1 MNTSTL
7 NTKIMKKVALIS
19 ITKNGDEMIN
29 TILQDERYEYMAY
42 NSALSKK
49 EKLSNIVGDIF
60 EDVDAIVFIC
70 SLGICVR
77 VIAPF
82 IKSKTTDPA
91 VVCIPNGG
99 LMAISV
105 LSGHLGGAN
114 KLTAEFADILG
125 AQPIITTATD
135 LMGVKA
141 PDIIAKENGLY
152 IDSMTDCKKISSII
166 VDGGE
171 VAILDE
177 DEVIQEP
184 SYKKYNQ
191 DKKYEGIIRITN
203 KADRKY
209 DNCLKLIRRN
219 IVLGIGCR
227 KNYDPEKMKTK
238 VLGKLKDM
246 NLHEKSIAAVCS
258 IDIKAQ
264 ETAISELS
272 RYFDVPYKTFTVQQ
286 ISEVEH
292 MFKVS
297 EFVKTAIG
305 VGAVAEPCVYLTG
318 AQIIMPKINMDAM
331 TLAIGK
337 MRSEK

>member
-1 MNTSTL
+1 M
-7 NTKIMKKVALIS
+7 
-19 ITKNGDEMIN
+19 
-29 TILQDERYEYMAY
+29 
-42 NSALSKK
+42 
-49 EKLSNIVGDIF
+49 
-60 EDVDAIVFIC
+60 
-70 SLGICVR
+70 R

-99 LMAISV
+99 LTAISV

-114 KLTAEFADILG
+114 KLTAELADILG

-135 LMGVKA
+135 IMGIKA
-141 PDIIAKENGLY
+141 PDILAKENGLY
-152 IDSMTDCKKISSII
+152 IDSMADCKMISAIL
-166 VDGGE
+166 VEGGE

-177 DEVIQEP
+177 DEIIEEP
-184 SYKKYNQ
+184 RYKKYDANGQ
-191 DKKYEGIIRITN
+191 YEGIIRITN
-203 KADRKY
+203 KADKNY

-227 KNYDPEKMKTK
+227 KNYDPAKMKAQ
-238 VLGKLKDM
+238 VLGKLKEM

-264 ETAISELS
+264 EPAIKELS
-272 RYFDVPYKTFTVQQ
+272 KYFDVPYKTFTAER
-286 ISEVEH
+286 ISNVEH
-292 MFKVS
+292 LFKVS
-297 EFVKTAIG
+297 EFVKSVIG
-305 VGAVAEPCVYLTG
+305 VGAVAEPCVHLAG
-318 AQIIMPKINMDAM
+318 VGIIMHKVNMDAM

>member
-1 MNTSTL
+1 
-7 NTKIMKKVALIS
+7 MKKVALIS
-19 ITKNGDEMIN
+19 ITKNGDEIIDA
-29 TILQDERYEYMAY
+29 ILQYEHYEYMVY
-42 NSALSKK
+42 RSVQSKK
-49 EKLSNIVGDIF
+49 EKISNIVGDIF

-82 IKSKTTDPA
+82 IQSKITDPA

-99 LMAISV
+99 IMAISV

-135 LMGVKA
+135 IMGVKA
-141 PDIIAKENGLY
+141 PDILAKENGLY
-152 IDSMTDCKKISSII
+152 IDSMADCKKISSII

-177 DEVIQEP
+177 DAIIQEP
-184 SYKKYNQ
+184 MYKTYNPSEE
-191 DKKYEGIIRITN
+191 YEGIIRITN

-227 KNYDPEKMKTK
+227 KNYDPEKMKAK

-264 ETAISELS
+264 EAAISELS
-272 RYFDVPYKTFTVQQ
+272 RYFDVPYHTFTAQQ
-286 ISEVEH
+286 ISEAEH
-292 MFKVS
+292 MFEQS
-297 EFVKTAIG
+297 EFVKSAIG

-318 AQIIMPKINMDAM
+318 AQIIMHKVNMDAM

>member
-1 MNTSTL
+1 
-7 NTKIMKKVALIS
+7 MKKVAIIS
-19 ITKNGDEMIN
+19 ITKNGDKIMN
-29 TILQDERYEYMAY
+29 TILRDGRYEYVPY
-42 NSALSKK
+42 RSAVSKK
-49 EKLSNIVGDIF
+49 EKMSNIVKDIF
-60 EDVDAIVFIC
+60 DDVDAIVFTC

-82 IKSKTTDPA
+82 IKSKKTDPA

-114 KLTAEFADILG
+114 KLATELAGILG

-135 LMGVKA
+135 IMGIKA

-152 IDSMTDCKKISSII
+152 IDSMADCKKISSIL
-166 VDGGE
+166 VDSGE

-177 DEVIQEP
+177 DGIIKEP
-184 SYKKYNQ
+184 GYKEYNENER
-191 DKKYEGIIRITN
+191 YEGIITITN
-203 KADRKY
+203 KADRYY

-227 KNYDPEKMKTK
+227 KNYDPEQMKTQ
-238 VLGKLKDM
+238 VLDKLKEM
-246 NLHEKSIAAVCS
+246 NLHEKSIAVVCS

-264 ETAISELS
+264 EPAIMELS
-272 RYFDVPYKTFTVQQ
+272 KYFGVPYKTFTAKQ
-286 ISEVEH
+286 ILKVENL
-292 MFKVS
+292 FKVS
-297 EFVKTAIG
+297 EFVKSAIG
-305 VGAVAEPCVYLTG
+305 VGAVAEPCVYLAG
-318 AQIIMPKINMDAM
+318 AEIIMHKVSMDAM